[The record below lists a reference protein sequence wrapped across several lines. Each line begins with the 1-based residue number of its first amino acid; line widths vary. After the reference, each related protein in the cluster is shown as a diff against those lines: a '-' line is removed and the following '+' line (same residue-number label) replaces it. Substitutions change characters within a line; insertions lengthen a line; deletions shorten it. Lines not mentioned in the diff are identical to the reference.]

1 MKTLQLTENCYLL
14 SSDHHGNVGLVF
26 KRDDMFISTHNSEK
40 IYASLQDIAKEFNEK
55 LTERTVQE
63 EKSKIEIFGFPV
75 RHSEMFDPQFIDNVP
90 TYKIKEDSDIRYV
103 AGHWVLFSDGKYRTA
118 FCVKESTI
126 TPECQGPFKDAFSAK
141 ISLNNVNSRLKE

>member
-63 EKSKIEIFGFPV
+63 EKSKIVHLDTTYKHKVPFGFGSKNP
-75 RHSEMFDPQFIDNVP
+75 
-90 TYKIKEDSDIRYV
+90 
-103 AGHWVLFSDGKYRTA
+103 KYM
-118 FCVKESTI
+118 
-126 TPECQGPFKDAFSAK
+126 AK
-141 ISLNNVNSRLKE
+141 RQ